1 MTLLS
6 LFVMELGG
14 HYGGHV
20 FPHRNILLG
29 ILSCI
34 LMASGIWMVIH
45 ARNETRI
52 RAAQQRQEQEDMLRR
67 LERSQRRLRESG
79 QMLGRI
85 LQRTASDL
93 RRVRA
98 QLTRPIPR
106 LRLNDDGSI
115 SEY

>member
-34 LMASGIWMVIH
+34 LVLFKQDGCSMKIAD
-45 ARNETRI
+45 ETN
-52 RAAQQRQEQEDMLRR
+52 AMLYCDLGNRR
-67 LERSQRRLRESG
+67 
-79 QMLGRI
+79 
-85 LQRTASDL
+85 
-93 RRVRA
+93 
-98 QLTRPIPR
+98 
-106 LRLNDDGSI
+106 
-115 SEY
+115 